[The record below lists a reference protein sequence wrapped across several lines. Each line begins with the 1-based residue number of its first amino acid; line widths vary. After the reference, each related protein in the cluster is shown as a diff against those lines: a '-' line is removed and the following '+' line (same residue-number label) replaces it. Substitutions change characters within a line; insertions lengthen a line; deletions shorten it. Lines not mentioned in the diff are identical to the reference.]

1 MIEQKAYGKWERE
14 MIRPQTGYLGLLLF
28 GLLLTLACSGG
39 DASSPEESNQSG
51 MGGTVPVTVATAVQ
65 KDVPV
70 QISVIGNVEAYSTV
84 EIKPQVD
91 GKLARAYFE
100 EGDYV
105 KKGEPLFLIDPR
117 PFEAALKQAEAN
129 LARAIAQMNDAEADT
144 RRYKE
149 LFEKGI
155 VSEQQ
160 YQQNLTNFE
169 ALKATVEADRA
180 VVENAELELEYCNIN
195 SPVDGRM
202 GRLMIDPGNV
212 VEANTTT
219 LAVINQVKPIYV
231 NFSVP
236 EQRLLEIRKYM
247 TAAGKLRVEA
257 VVPAERDNAVSGELT
272 FLNNEVDTATGTI
285 LLKAIFPNEYELL
298 WPGKFVNV
306 TLTLTTQNDAVVI
319 PSQAIQRGQEG
330 EYVFVVKP
338 DLTVESR
345 PVLVSGRFEQ
355 EVVIER
361 GLQGGERVVTSGQ
374 LRLGPGVKVEIK
386 DDTEN
391 SAQKSAMNTGH
402 FQ

>member
-1 MIEQKAYGKWERE
+1 
-14 MIRPQTGYLGLLLF
+14 
-28 GLLLTLACSGG
+28 
-39 DASSPEESNQSG
+39 
-51 MGGTVPVTVATAVQ
+51 
-65 KDVPV
+65 
-70 QISVIGNVEAYSTV
+70 
-84 EIKPQVD
+84 
-91 GKLARAYFE
+91 
-100 EGDYV
+100 
-105 KKGEPLFLIDPR
+105 
-117 PFEAALKQAEAN
+117 
-129 LARAIAQMNDAEADT
+129 
-144 RRYKE
+144 
-149 LFEKGI
+149 
-155 VSEQQ
+155 
-160 YQQNLTNFE
+160 
-169 ALKATVEADRA
+169 
-180 VVENAELELEYCNIN
+180 
-195 SPVDGRM
+195 
-202 GRLMIDPGNV
+202 
-212 VEANTTT
+212 
-219 LAVINQVKPIYV
+219 
-231 NFSVP
+231 
-236 EQRLLEIRKYM
+236 M